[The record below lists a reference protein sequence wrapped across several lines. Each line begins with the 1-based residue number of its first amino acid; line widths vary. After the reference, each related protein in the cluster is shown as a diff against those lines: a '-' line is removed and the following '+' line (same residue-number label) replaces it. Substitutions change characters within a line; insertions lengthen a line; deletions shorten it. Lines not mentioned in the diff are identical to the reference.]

1 MSLRRVANCL
11 YHSKVRRILNFSRNV
26 ARAAALAFVFI
37 TAPAQQTET
46 ANLPFNAAAYRVGER
61 LTYDVSFAQ
70 FVSAAHVELLVA
82 GRGKFCDRDGIQL
95 RRHVEPWGV
104 VKVGLLGINNDYTT
118 FIDAT
123 SGLPYRS
130 QQVVREAGRTP
141 EAASD
146 YNQPAGTAA
155 LPAKLH
161 AGEFPGTFDLLSAI
175 YRLRATPLSEGV
187 AYSITVRNEGQDYQ
201 ADVKITGRALI
212 KTNVGSFNTLVAK
225 VNAKNSHLE
234 NIRIYLSEDE
244 WHVPVR
250 IEAKHKDGE
259 IRAELAASELTVPAA
274 VTPTSQQTPRSSDG
288 TSVTPR
294 ASSPTVNTSAT
305 ANAGAP
311 LNLPF
316 KVGEDLNYQVYL
328 GNTAQPVGS
337 IHFVVNSRGR
347 YFNRDGLLF
356 NVTAQTTGTGAR
368 VYFVNDKISSYVDPE
383 TLVPFR
389 TEMNIAEGS
398 WRTTRGYNID
408 QDRGAVTTDK
418 RQRIEIPVGTHDL
431 ISLIYAIRTFDLSPP
446 KRNAI
451 SILAIDQPRT
461 LFVTSQRRE
470 TIELGG
476 QKISAFLL
484 TLASDDGTADRFQ
497 LRVWIGDDSR
507 HLPLRIA
514 AVTPLGPARADL
526 VIGQK

>member
-1 MSLRRVANCL
+1 MGLRRVANCL
-11 YHSKVRRILNFSRNV
+11 YHSKVRRILNFSRKF
-26 ARAAALAFVFI
+26 ASAAALAFVFI

-46 ANLPFNAAAYRVGER
+46 PNLPFNAAAYRVGER

-82 GRGKFCDRDGIQL
+82 GRGKSFDRDGIQL
-95 RRHVEPWGV
+95 RAHVETAGV
-104 VKVGLLGINNDYTT
+104 INVALLGINNDYTT

-130 QQVVREAGRTP
+130 QQVVREAGRTS

-187 AYSITVRNEGQDYQ
+187 AFSITVRNEGQDYQ

-250 IEAKHKDGE
+250 IEARHKDGE

-274 VTPTSQQTPRSSDG
+274 VTPTLSRRRGQ
-288 TSVTPR
+288 
-294 ASSPTVNTSAT
+294 AT
-305 ANAGAP
+305 ARV
-311 LNLPF
+311 LLP
-316 KVGEDLNYQVYL
+316 EL
-328 GNTAQPVGS
+328 PV
-337 IHFVVNSRGR
+337 
-347 YFNRDGLLF
+347 
-356 NVTAQTTGTGAR
+356 
-368 VYFVNDKISSYVDPE
+368 
-383 TLVPFR
+383 
-389 TEMNIAEGS
+389 
-398 WRTTRGYNID
+398 
-408 QDRGAVTTDK
+408 
-418 RQRIEIPVGTHDL
+418 
-431 ISLIYAIRTFDLSPP
+431 
-446 KRNAI
+446 
-451 SILAIDQPRT
+451 
-461 LFVTSQRRE
+461 RR
-470 TIELGG
+470 
-476 QKISAFLL
+476 
-484 TLASDDGTADRFQ
+484 
-497 LRVWIGDDSR
+497 
-507 HLPLRIA
+507 
-514 AVTPLGPARADL
+514 
-526 VIGQK
+526 

>member
-1 MSLRRVANCL
+1 MRRVADNL
-11 YHSKVRRILNFSRNV
+11 YHSKVRPILKFSRKI
-26 ARAAALAFVFI
+26 AIIAALAFVFSS
-37 TAPAQQTET
+37 TPAQQTET
-46 ANLPFNAAAYRVGER
+46 ATLPFNAAAYRVGER

-82 GRGKFCDRDGIQL
+82 GRGKYFDRDGIQL
-95 RRHVEPWGV
+95 RAHVETSGV
-104 VKVGLLGINNDYTT
+104 VNVALLGINNDYTT

-123 SGLPYRS
+123 TGLPYRT
-130 QQVVREAGRTP
+130 QQVVREAGRTS
-141 EAASD
+141 EAAND

-155 LPAKLH
+155 IPAKLR
-161 AGEFPGTFDLLSAI
+161 AGEFPGTFDLLSAV
-175 YRLRATPLSEGV
+175 YRLRAMPLSEGV
-187 AYSITVRNEGQDYQ
+187 AYSMTVRSEAQEYQ
-201 ADVKITGRALI
+201 ADVKIVGRALI

-225 VNAKNSHLE
+225 VTAKNSHLD

-244 WHVPVR
+244 WHVPVL
-250 IEAKHKDGE
+250 IEAKHSEGQ
-259 IRAELAASELTVPAA
+259 IRAELAASELTGPAVSA
-274 VTPTSQQTPRSSDG
+274 TPTPQTTPRQTDG
-288 TSVTPR
+288 TATNPISTPTQ
-294 ASSPTVNTSAT
+294 PISA
-305 ANAGAP
+305 GGP
-311 LNLPF
+311 SLNLPF

-328 GNTAQPVGS
+328 SSAAQPVGS
-337 IHFVVNSRGR
+337 IRFVVTSRGR

-356 NVTAQTTGTGAR
+356 SVTAQTTGTGAR
-368 VYFVNDKISSYVDPE
+368 AYFVNDKMSSYVDPE

-389 TEMNIAEGS
+389 TEMNIAEGT

-476 QKISAFLL
+476 QKISALLL
-484 TLASDDGTADRFQ
+484 TLTSDDGTADRLQ
-497 LRVWIGDDSR
+497 LRLWIGDDGR
-507 HLPLRIA
+507 HLPLRITA
-514 AVTPLGPARADL
+514 MTPLGPARADL
-526 VIGQK
+526 VIAPK